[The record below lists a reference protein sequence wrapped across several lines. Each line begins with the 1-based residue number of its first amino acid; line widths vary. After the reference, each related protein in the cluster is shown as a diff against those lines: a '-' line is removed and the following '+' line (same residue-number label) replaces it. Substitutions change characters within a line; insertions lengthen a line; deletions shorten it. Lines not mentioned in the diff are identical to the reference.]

1 MVNNTTEPR
10 TENLTPQPR
19 TRKEAKQN
27 RETIE
32 DIKKPKWSSTSFS
45 ISFRILIVLV
55 LLIIAAITGSM
66 IGYGVIGYGNPLGV
80 LNPKTW
86 KHVFDIMNGVQ

>member
-32 DIKKPKWSSTSFS
+32 DIKKTKWSFTSFS

-66 IGYGVIGYGNPLGV
+66 IGYGVIGDGNPLGV